1 MGCSGSAEKHDTVPI
16 ENSMITLLVSGQND
30 LLMRKIKLEGNNIDY
45 NAKLNF
51 KGDTILHYAAMKDN
65 T

>member
-1 MGCSGSAEKHDTVPI
+1 
-16 ENSMITLLVSGQND
+16 
-30 LLMRKIKLEGNNIDY
+30 MRKIKLEGNNIDY

>member
-1 MGCSGSAEKHDTVPI
+1 
-16 ENSMITLLVSGQND
+16 MITLLVSGQND